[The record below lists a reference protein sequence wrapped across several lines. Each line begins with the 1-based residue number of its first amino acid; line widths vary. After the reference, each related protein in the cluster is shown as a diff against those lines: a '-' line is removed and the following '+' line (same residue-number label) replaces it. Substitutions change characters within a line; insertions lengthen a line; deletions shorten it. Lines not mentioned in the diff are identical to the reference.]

1 MAYISDL
8 KNHDVRTEGMS
19 YGMMIAMHQYT
30 HVPVHG
36 TATVCQWVYE
46 YLDTW
51 LHY

>member
-1 MAYISDL
+1 
-8 KNHDVRTEGMS
+8 
-19 YGMMIAMHQYT
+19 MHQYT